1 MIPQYLIQH
10 INKRLI
16 WFVASQKE
24 KVKIKNQLNHN
35 WLNYSINIDDSSIF
49 NTTDKQEIDLVFCFS
64 KREGKN
70 QKS

>member
-24 KVKIKNQLNHN
+24 KVKIKNQN
-35 WLNYSINIDDSSIF
+35 WFKFAETKLDQLNY
-49 NTTDKQEIDLVFCFS
+49 TDRYL
-64 KREGKN
+64 N
-70 QKS
+70 